1 MVIVPLQ
8 SICSTADKTTVSL
21 RLLSGGRK
29 DDSRSHHQHH
39 PLEQR
44 TRRRQEVKA
53 GDVSTTTL
61 RPHRHSA
68 VVSAHQRDVVF
79 DPAQR
84 CLLVREAVV
93 TMETRLTWRK
103 GWRGGQVSHLAC
115 AFFSLSLFL
124 SHLCSG
130 IPAPPSGNS
139 LLPRRYYP

>member
-115 AFFSLSLFL
+115 VFLSLFFFFKSPVL
-124 SHLCSG
+124 RN
-130 IPAPPSGNS
+130 PSAAV
-139 LLPRRYYP
+139 R